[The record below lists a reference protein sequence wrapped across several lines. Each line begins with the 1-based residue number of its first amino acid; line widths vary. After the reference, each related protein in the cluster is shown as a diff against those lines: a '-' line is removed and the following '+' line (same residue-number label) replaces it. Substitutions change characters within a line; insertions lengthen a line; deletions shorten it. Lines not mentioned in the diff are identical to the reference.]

1 MQQIPLEPRL
11 LQGCVS
17 CRRGDGWIEPWRLD
31 VQRIDLYPDPGFRT
45 RAACSAGVR
54 IRLQTDA
61 TTLSL
66 QLPPAETPPEDPR
79 RFDLV
84 IDNRIARTVE
94 LAEDDRQARFDDL
107 PAGTKTL
114 EIYLPQFATTRLA
127 GLEIDDN
134 ATVSVPPDDRPRWVT
149 YGSSITQARRA
160 ASPARTWPATAARL
174 RNCHLTCLGYAGQCH
189 LDGMVAMHMRSLPA
203 DCITLKLGI
212 NMHGG
217 SVSPR
222 TFREMILTFVTILR
236 DAHPE
241 IPIALVSPIVSP
253 PREQATGKS
262 GYTLQRMREHVADAA
277 DRLAAAGDPNIH
289 YFDGLDLFGY
299 DLVADYLPDQL
310 HPNAPGHERLGH
322 RFASQILTPL
332 HIGQPTDIQTP

>member
-1 MQQIPLEPRL
+1 MQQIPMDPQLLE
-11 LQGCVS
+11 GHVS
-17 CRRGDGWIEPWRLD
+17 CRQGDGWIEPWRLD
-31 VQRIDLYPDPGFRT
+31 VARIDLYPDPGFRT

-54 IRLQTDA
+54 VRLQTDSSRLA
-61 TTLSL
+61 V
-66 QLPPAETPPEDPR
+66 QLADAETAPEDPR
-79 RFDLV
+79 RFDMVL
-84 IDNRIARTVE
+84 DNRIVQTVE
-94 LAEDDRQARFDDL
+94 LDDRQTQARFDAL
-107 PAGTKTL
+107 PDGPKTL
-114 EIYLPQFATTRLA
+114 EIYLPQFAVTRLA
-127 GLEIDDN
+127 GLELDDG
-134 ATVSVPPDDRPRWVT
+134 ACFSVPPDDRPRWIT

-222 TFREMILTFVTILR
+222 TFREMIVTFVAILR

-253 PREQATGKS
+253 PREAETGKS
-262 GYTLQRMREHVADAA
+262 GYTLERMREHVADAA

-289 YFDGLDLFGY
+289 YFDGLALFGP
-299 DLVADYLPDQL
+299 DLVEDYLPDQL
-310 HPNAPGHERLGH
+310 HPNAPGHEVLGT
-322 RFASQILTPL
+322 RFARRILTPL
-332 HIGQPTDIQTP
+332 GIGQSTGQDPA